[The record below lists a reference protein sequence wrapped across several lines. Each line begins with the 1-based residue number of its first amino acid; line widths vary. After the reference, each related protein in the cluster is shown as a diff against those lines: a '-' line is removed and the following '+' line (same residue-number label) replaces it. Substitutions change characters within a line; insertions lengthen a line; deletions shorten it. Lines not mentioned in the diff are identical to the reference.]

1 MLFGK
6 QADGLEQ
13 SIEDEDEY
21 RILDK
26 SPITNKYTSMNKGA
40 GLNCSS
46 YIAGIVEGMLNSS
59 KFYCKVS
66 AHLYREEETE
76 SPAAA
81 TDEVNSTTIYVIK
94 FAKEITAREKN

>member
-1 MLFGK
+1 
-6 QADGLEQ
+6 
-13 SIEDEDEY
+13 
-21 RILDK
+21 
-26 SPITNKYTSMNKGA
+26 MNKGA

-46 YIAGIVEGMLNSS
+46 YIAGIVGGMLNSS

-66 AHLYREEETE
+66 AHLYREEDSE
-76 SPAAA
+76 SPN